1 MINSYIKNNNS
12 QQNVKYN
19 FESLTEQGFQRIL
32 FFKVS
37 FYKKTV
43 IRYIILAYPTTK
55 NYYVSCI
62 YYNITML
69 RY

>member
-19 FESLTEQGFQRIL
+19 FESLTEQGFQKIL

-43 IRYIILAYPTTK
+43 IRYII
-55 NYYVSCI
+55 
-62 YYNITML
+62 
-69 RY
+69 

>member
-37 FYKKTV
+37 LPHHKKLLCV
-43 IRYIILAYPTTK
+43 VYVYMVVSYIE
-55 NYYVSCI
+55 
-62 YYNITML
+62 
-69 RY
+69 